1 MMQSKTDI
9 HSVRNERI
17 LYFVVWTIIAI
28 LPIVLELWKL
38 INNSEFEWQF
48 VFHWWIGMIP
58 LILIFIIHNHFLLPR
73 FMKKGRIGRY
83 CLILLLVL
91 SVYGGVKHVADRP
104 VHKELRERPMP
115 PVPPYGFS
123 EAPPMR
129 PPMPEGPEGMPPRP
143 FPFPLLFKIMLAAM
157 TIGMNVA
164 ISLAFTYNREQ
175 ANRREQ
181 ENKRLQEEL
190 KYLKQQISPH
200 FLMNVLNNIHEM
212 AEEDIKEAQNMIME
226 LSHLMRYV
234 LYESEND
241 MTTLDAESRFISSYV
256 SLMKK
261 RYVEGI
267 VNVRLDIHEKTSN
280 AVRIPPLL
288 FISFVE
294 NAFKHGVSYS
304 SETSIDIKLYEMNG
318 KILFCC
324 DNTIPQNV
332 ECVSKG
338 GVGLS
343 NIRRRLDLL
352 YGDEYSLRIS
362 QEEDRHSVTLII
374 PSR

>member
-1 MMQSKTDI
+1 MMLNKRNI
-9 HSVRNERI
+9 NSVRNERF
-17 LYFVVWTIIAI
+17 LYLAVWMIIAV
-28 LPIVLELWKL
+28 LPVVLELWKL
-38 INNSEFEWQF
+38 INNSEFKWEF
-48 VFHWWIGMIP
+48 VFRWWIGMMP
-58 LILIFIIHNHFLLPR
+58 LILIFLVNNHFLLPR
-73 FMKKGRIGRY
+73 FMKKGRVSRY
-83 CLILLLVL
+83 CLILLLML
-91 SVYGGVKHVADRP
+91 SAYGGIQYMVDKP
-104 VHKELRERPMP
+104 VWEELREQRMPPRPPLEFSGTPVRP
-115 PVPPYGFS
+115 PVPD
-123 EAPPMR
+123 
-129 PPMPEGPEGMPPRP
+129 GPGNMPPRP
-143 FPFPLLFKIMLAAM
+143 FPFPILFKIMLAAT

-175 ANRREQ
+175 ADRSEQ

-190 KYLKQQISPH
+190 KYLKRQISPH

-241 MTTLDAESRFISSYV
+241 MTTLSSESRFIISYV

-261 RYVEGI
+261 RYVEDI
-267 VNVRLDIHEKTSN
+267 VKVNLDIQEQTS
-280 AVRIPPLL
+280 ADVRMPPLL
-288 FISFVE
+288 FISFIE

-304 SETSIDIKLYEMNG
+304 NATTIDIKLHEVGG
-318 KILFCC
+318 KVLFTCG
-324 DNTIPQNV
+324 NTVPDIRKD
-332 ECVSKG
+332 VSSG

-352 YGDEYSLRIS
+352 YGDEYSLSIN
-362 QEEDRHSVTLII
+362 QDENKYSVTLII